1 VGCSEETIAD
11 GQGEE
16 TREEKRSQEEVSF
29 RRVKTSQ
36 AKLRFKKKDK
46 PSCSYTPLSS
56 QHPLQCLKIK
66 SGQFCQFLKKL
77 EKINKIR

>member
-29 RRVKTSQ
+29 RRVRTSQ
-36 AKLRFKKKDK
+36 AKLRFKKKRQTK
-46 PSCSYTPLSS
+46 LLLHPSLFTASS
-56 QHPLQCLKIK
+56 LVFENLC
-66 SGQFCQFLKKL
+66 GVKKL
-77 EKINKIR
+77 KVTNFVNF